1 MPHIW
6 LILFFQEAEHI
17 SSVMM
22 LPDSHGRKEVE
33 EEEVVEEQ
41 EEEVLEELEEEG
53 EEVGEELLW
62 LVVISWQ

>member
-17 SSVMM
+17 SSLMM
-22 LPDSHGRKEVE
+22 LRDSRGRKEVE

-41 EEEVLEELEEEG
+41 EEEVVEELEEEG
-53 EEVGEELLW
+53 EEVREELPW